1 MVWCVW
7 NQAVPRKKESH
18 SMRLVFMGTGPFAVP
33 SFQAIAGSGKHEIL
47 SVWVRPQ
54 ASTVSGKPPEP
65 HPVERW
71 AKAAGW
77 MVEQPESVN
86 SDESIARLH
95 SLQPDLLVVCD
106 YGQILSPAALAAARL
121 GGINLHGSLLPR
133 HRGAAPVAWAVLQGD
148 PQVGISV
155 IHMTPRLDGGPVLVM
170 RSTPMGSTED
180 ASQLESR
187 LAQLGVDATLE
198 AIAMLESQQERAK
211 GQVQDKQLATRA
223 RRLTKADAAIDWSF
237 SADKIDRLIRG
248 LQPWPGAYGILEAG
262 GKELRLQI
270 RRAAPGASRPDEAR
284 EADHPGPQVSG
295 QWVLGWTSGKSP
307 SRAWVCCGSGWL
319 ELLEVQPAGKNT
331 LSIDAF
337 LRGYYRNAPMQ
348 FLPPV
353 TPSPALL
360 EMIDRNSV

>member
-1 MVWCVW
+1 
-7 NQAVPRKKESH
+7 
-18 SMRLVFMGTGPFAVP
+18 MRLVFMGTGPFAVP
-33 SFQAIAGSGKHEIL
+33 SFQAIAALGRHEIL

-54 ASTVSGKPPEP
+54 ASIASGKPPEP

-71 AKAAGW
+71 AKAGGW

-106 YGQILSPAALAAARL
+106 YGQILSPTALAAARL
-121 GGINLHGSLLPR
+121 GGINLHGSILPR

-148 PQVGISV
+148 SQAGISV

-170 RSTPMGSTED
+170 RSTPLDRSEN

-187 LAQLGVDATLE
+187 LSLLGVDATLE
-198 AIAMLESQQERAK
+198 AIALLESQQQHAK

-237 SADKIDRLIRG
+237 SSDKIDRLIRG

-270 RRAAPGASRPDEAR
+270 RRAAPVASLPDDARGADRDGTEVP
-284 EADHPGPQVSG
+284 G

-307 SRAWVCCGSGWL
+307 SRAWVRCGLGWM
-319 ELLEVQPAGKNT
+319 ELLDVQPAGKT
-331 LSIDAF
+331 PLSIDAF
-337 LRGYYRNAPMQ
+337 LRGYYRNAPMH
-348 FLPPV
+348 FLPPA

-360 EMIDRNSV
+360 EMIDRNPA

>member
-1 MVWCVW
+1 
-7 NQAVPRKKESH
+7 
-18 SMRLVFMGTGPFAVP
+18 MRLVFMGTGPFAVP

-54 ASTVSGKPPEP
+54 ASPASGKPPES

-77 MVEQPESVN
+77 MVEQPQSVN
-86 SDESIARLH
+86 SEEAIARLH
-95 SLQPDLLVVCD
+95 LLQPDLLVVCD
-106 YGQILSPAALAAARL
+106 YGQILSTAALATARL

-170 RSTPMGSTED
+170 RSTPMGSSED
-180 ASQLESR
+180 AGQLESR
-187 LAQLGVDATLE
+187 LAMLGVDATLE
-198 AIAMLESQQERAK
+198 AIAMLESKQQDAK
-211 GQVQDKQLATRA
+211 GQLQDQQLATRA

-248 LQPWPGAYGILEAG
+248 LQPWPGAYGILESG

-270 RRAAPGASRPDEAR
+270 RRAAPRASLPDAVQGE
-284 EADHPGPQVSG
+284 DDQGSKVPG
-295 QWVLGWTSGKSP
+295 QWVFGWTSGKSP

-319 ELLEVQPAGKNT
+319 EMLDVQPAGKNV

-337 LRGYYRNAPMQ
+337 LRGYYRNAPMH
-348 FLPPV
+348 FLPPS
-353 TPSPALL
+353 TPSPALQEL
-360 EMIDRNSV
+360 IDRQAV

>member
-1 MVWCVW
+1 
-7 NQAVPRKKESH
+7 
-18 SMRLVFMGTGPFAVP
+18 MRLVFMGTGPFAVP

-47 SVWVRPQ
+47 TVWVRPQ
-54 ASTVSGKPPEP
+54 ASTASGKPPQP

-71 AKAAGW
+71 AKEGGW
-77 MVEQPESVN
+77 MVEQPESAN
-86 SDESIARLH
+86 SDEAVARLQL
-95 SLQPDLLVVCD
+95 LQPDLLVVCD
-106 YGQILSPAALAAARL
+106 YGQILSPATLAAARL

-170 RSTPMGSTED
+170 RSTSLGSSED

-187 LAQLGVDATLE
+187 LSLLGVDATLE
-198 AIAMLESQQERAK
+198 AIAMLESQQEHAK

-237 SADKIDRLIRG
+237 PAEKIDRLIRG
-248 LQPWPGAYGILEAG
+248 LQPWPGAYGILEVG

-270 RRAAPGASRPDEAR
+270 RRAAPRAARPDEAQGVD
-284 EADHPGPQVSG
+284 DHGSQMPG
-295 QWVLGWTSGKSP
+295 QWVFGWTSGKSP
-307 SRAWVCCGSGWL
+307 SRVWVCCGSGWL
-319 ELLEVQPAGKNT
+319 ELLDVQPAGKNS
-331 LSIDAF
+331 LAIDAF
-337 LRGYYRNAPMQ
+337 LRGYYRNATMH
-348 FLPPV
+348 FLPPA

-360 EMIDRNSV
+360 EMSDRNSM